1 MKPDN
6 AFRRSVLAWLAAS
19 AAIAVHPQEPSRGT
33 FGFVA
38 KVDADGFLSP
48 TLKAVIVQSVQPN
61 MPAALAGVTAG
72 DSIVEVDG
80 FKVAGAKASTMAD
93 RMKKRP
99 GETVVLKLLRGNG
112 ETYVVKLTAV
122 ALQG

>member
-1 MKPDN
+1 
-6 AFRRSVLAWLAAS
+6 
-19 AAIAVHPQEPSRGT
+19 
-33 FGFVA
+33 
-38 KVDADGFLSP
+38 
-48 TLKAVIVQSVQPN
+48 
-61 MPAALAGVTAG
+61 
-72 DSIVEVDG
+72 
-80 FKVAGAKASTMAD
+80 MAD